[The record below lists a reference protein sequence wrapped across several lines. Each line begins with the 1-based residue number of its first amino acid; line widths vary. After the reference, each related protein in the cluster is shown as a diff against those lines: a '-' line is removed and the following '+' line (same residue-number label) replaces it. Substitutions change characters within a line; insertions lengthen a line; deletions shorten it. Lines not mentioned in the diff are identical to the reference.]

1 MFFAVKYNSD
11 YQVNVMGHVPYVG
24 LATNSLATVMTHL
37 YVFFLKKKKKKGR
50 NISHAPYTLAKSSSL
65 AYNSLTYSNP
75 NNFAFKVKAR
85 AYILEVLQGLMV
97 GMYDKLKKGYALT
110 NA

>member
-37 YVFFLKKKKKKGR
+37 YVFFLKKKKKG
-50 NISHAPYTLAKSSSL
+50 S
-65 AYNSLTYSNP
+65 
-75 NNFAFKVKAR
+75 
-85 AYILEVLQGLMV
+85 
-97 GMYDKLKKGYALT
+97 
-110 NA
+110 